1 MLNSFYEDGYI
12 EIDYPFLANQYVIMR
27 SLINSKHSA
36 LGRYDKKL
44 KAVVQLLFSDDVWG
58 IRSKN
63 VEQSFAIDALLNDD
77 IKLVSLVGIA
87 GSGKTLISIAAAL
100 FKTLDEGKYDKILVS
115 RPVIPMGKDIGYLPG
130 TLEEKLAPWIQP
142 IVDNLEFILGGDKH
156 STNRAKELIEQ
167 GMIKI
172 EALTYI
178 RGRSIPNQFI
188 LIDEA
193 QNLSAHEIQTILT
206 RVGEGTKIV
215 LTGDPN
221 QIDSPYLDATDNG
234 LVHAIEKLKD
244 NEIVAS
250 VTLTKGERSELADL
264 AAKFL

>member
-1 MLNSFYEDGYI
+1 
-12 EIDYPFLANQYVIMR
+12 
-27 SLINSKHSA
+27 
-36 LGRYDKKL
+36 
-44 KAVVQLLFSDDVWG
+44 
-58 IRSKN
+58 
-63 VEQSFAIDALLNDD
+63 
-77 IKLVSLVGIA
+77 VSLVGIA